1 MSKPKTLL
9 QQSMVSPLLKLGTL
23 ALRTICKPIANRL
36 KKEAGV
42 NPRFRQFIINIAQAN
57 HRFTTKLQRR
67 ASGRVTDAVI
77 RPLNEERAVQA
88 AADLLGELFAFT
100 VAGAALVYEVQKN
113 SRGEA
118 RKEEKRQE
126 ELREIRRKHEKMENE
141 IEELKRRYQEI
152 SLKIAEELE
161 EMKQRHH
168 ECSLTTA
175 EELSK
180 PRGLAW
186 LFNFMYYPSAPEKVQ
201 QEG

>member
-1 MSKPKTLL
+1 MSQPKSLV
-9 QQSMVSPLLKLGTL
+9 QQTMVLPLLKLGTL

-42 NPRFRQFIINIAQAN
+42 NPKFRQFIINIAQAN

-100 VAGAALVYEVQKN
+100 VAGAALVYEVQRN
-113 SRGEA
+113 ARGEA
-118 RKEEKRQE
+118 KKEEKRQQ
-126 ELREIRRKHEKMENE
+126 ELAEFRRKHEKMENE
-141 IEELKRRYQEI
+141 IEE
-152 SLKIAEELE
+152 
-161 EMKQRHH
+161 MKQRCCLLH
-168 ECSLTTA
+168 

-180 PRGLAW
+180 PVNKELSKPLNAEVSKPTGLAW
-186 LFNFMYYPSAPEKVQ
+186 LFNYMCCQSAAAEKVQ
-201 QEG
+201 

>member
-1 MSKPKTLL
+1 MSSNRSNTVL
-9 QQSMVSPLLKLGTL
+9 QQTMVFPLLKLGSL

-67 ASGRVTDAVI
+67 ASGRITDAVI

-88 AADLLGELFAFT
+88 AADLLGEIFAFT
-100 VAGAALVYEVQKN
+100 VAGAALVYEYHRN
-113 SRGEA
+113 ARGEA

-126 ELREIRRKHEKMENE
+126 ELQVIRLNHEKME
-141 IEELKRRYQEI
+141 
-152 SLKIAEELE
+152 SELE
-161 EMKQRHH
+161 EMKQRIGRF
-168 ECSLTTA
+168 A

-180 PRGLAW
+180 PREEQHSKPREFAEELHKPRGLAR
-186 LFNFMYYPSAPEKVQ
+186 LFNYICPQKIQ
-201 QEG
+201 QES